1 MLYSF
6 DVFDTVITRK
16 TATPQGIWKLMQ
28 RELLRER
35 AYVGI
40 PEYVRKNFYDL
51 RIRIE
56 RLVRVNNCY
65 NGVDDILLPRIYDG
79 FDGRFFPGL

>member
-16 TATPQGIWKLMQ
+16 TATPQGIWKMMQ

-35 AYVGI
+35 AYADI

-56 RLVRVNNCY
+56 RLVRV
-65 NGVDDILLPRIYDG
+65 ILFVERKSLLTGHCGTGQNLLYCKKNA
-79 FDGRFFPGL
+79 